1 HGGAAG
7 PPGGAGGQYPARMP
21 EEKRHASKEPAM
33 NAPLMP
39 NGLQEH
45 KPFTLSSAC
54 PELVEGSKRRARLR
68 QAQPERLLLI
78 ERQSV

>member
-1 HGGAAG
+1 
-7 PPGGAGGQYPARMP
+7 
-21 EEKRHASKEPAM
+21 M

-45 KPFTLSSAC
+45 KPFTLS
-54 PELVEGSKRRARLR
+54 LSKRRARLR